1 MNNPVQ
7 KLIDIVG
14 TQVELAKKCRVTQQS
29 VYKWLKKGK
38 VPADRILDAVEAS
51 NGKMTPEELCPT
63 ARIIIKAST
72 RAKEHFNK

>member
-14 TQVELAKKCRVTQQS
+14 TQVELAKRCQVTQQS

-38 VPADRILDAVEAS
+38 IPAERVLDAVEAS
-51 NGKMTPEELCPT
+51 NGQMTPEELCPT
-63 ARIIIKAST
+63 ALNIIKASS
-72 RAKEHFNK
+72 RAKAQYNK